1 MTEQTF
7 WAYQYSGQKNLYSLR
22 NCKVDNPGALVT
34 AENSRKVKLSFNKE
48 ENVEKKVHKG
58 HKKKPTKSKSS
69 KKTLKTSGS
78 EASGSGSARRD
89 SARRDSAARK
99 PRKDDEDGEGNEST
113 SIKLKAVACC
123 IK

>member
-1 MTEQTF
+1 MIEQTF
-7 WAYQYSGQKNLYSLR
+7 WAYQYSGRKNLYNLR

-58 HKKKPTKSKSS
+58 HKKKLTKSKSS

-78 EASGSGSARRD
+78 EASGSG